1 MPAQKPRDERTGGVG
16 GIGRRLDRL
25 EAGAGRPCGE
35 CGHAP
40 GRFVEYD
47 AVWIDAP
54 DDGSVEDG
62 GPDCCPACGRRL
74 VHDVTW
80 ADVGG
85 RGGS

>member
-62 GPDCCPACGRRL
+62 GPGVLPGVRPAARLRGDLGRRR
-74 VHDVTW
+74 
-80 ADVGG
+80 GEG
-85 RGGS
+85 R